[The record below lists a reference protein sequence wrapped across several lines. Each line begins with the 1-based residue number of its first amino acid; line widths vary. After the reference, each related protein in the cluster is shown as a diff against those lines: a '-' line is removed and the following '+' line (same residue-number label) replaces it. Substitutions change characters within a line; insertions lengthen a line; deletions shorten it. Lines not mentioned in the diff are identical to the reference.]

1 MTSFM
6 PRNGK
11 VRILVVDDHALFRE
25 GVARLLACEP
35 DFEVVRCCGPA
46 EEALPVL
53 ASVPVDLVLLDFDLG
68 RERGTD
74 FLRQV
79 RERGF
84 EGRVLVVT
92 AGVNDSDAALLISRG
107 AAGIFLKH
115 SPPALLTKSIRTV
128 MDGEPWLDQRYLMA
142 LLRMRAP

>member
-1 MTSFM
+1 MS
-6 PRNGK
+6 RNGK
-11 VRILVVDDHALFRE
+11 IRILLLDDHALFRE
-25 GVARLLACEP
+25 GVARLLASEP
-35 DFEVVRCCGPA
+35 DFEVVRCCGTS
-46 EEALPVL
+46 EEALPLL

-84 EGRVLVVT
+84 GGRVLVVT
-92 AGVNDSDAALLISRG
+92 AGICDADAAHLISCG

-115 SPPALLTKSIRTV
+115 SPPALLTKS
-128 MDGEPWLDQRYLMA
+128 
-142 LLRMRAP
+142 